1 MQIRPATSRAQDE
14 EEDPIKAVTVVSTGT
29 VEVHPEQPYGTR
41 KPLYWWLLTSRRWIS
56 PLPLNAYV
64 IEHNR
69 GLFLFDTGQDRASV
83 TDPSYFPRGFT
94 GFLYGRLARFHIG
107 QDETLTAQL
116 AATGYAPQHVDTA
129 ILSHLHQDHIGG
141 LRELKGSRL
150 VVNSAE
156 WRELSKPLPEL
167 RGFLRRH
174 IEVPGLDWDPVELAP
189 IADRALAPF
198 DRSLDLAGDGSLILL
213 PTPGHTA
220 GSMSLLVR
228 RATKSPL
235 LLVGDLTYGAD
246 ILERGR
252 VSGVGNRRELMDT
265 GAKVL
270 ALKKGIPGLVV
281 LPAHDPTVSR
291 RLLES

>member
-1 MQIRPATSRAQDE
+1 MQIPPAISRAQNE
-14 EEDPIKAVTVVSTGT
+14 EKDPIKAVMAISTGT

-41 KPLYWWLLTSRRWIS
+41 KPLFWWLLTSRRWTS

-64 IEHNR
+64 IEHR
-69 GLFLFDTGQDRASV
+69 DGLFLFDTGQDRASV
-83 TDPSYFPRGFT
+83 IDPSYFPGGFT

-107 QDETLTAQL
+107 EDETLTAQL
-116 AATGYAPQHVDTA
+116 TATGYSPQDVDTT
-129 ILSHLHQDHIGG
+129 ILSHLHEDHIGG

-150 VVNSAE
+150 VVNAAE

-174 IEVPGLDWDPVELAP
+174 IQVLGLHWDPIELP
-189 IADRALAPF
+189 PTQDRTLVPF
-198 DRSLDLAGDGSLILL
+198 DHSLDLSGDGSLILL

-228 RATKSPL
+228 RETRSPL

-246 ILERGR
+246 ILEGR
-252 VSGVGNRRELMDT
+252 RVPGVGNRRKLMETSD
-265 GAKVL
+265 KVL
-270 ALKKGIPGLVV
+270 ALRRGMPDLVV
-281 LPAHDPTVSR
+281 LPAHDPNASR